1 MLPQIATRSIPSRL
15 IPIYFSLIILTMMTA
30 SVAQWSEFLATD
42 AEVSGSITGATRF
55 FLVVV
60 GLERGLL
67 SLVSLVRS
75 TEELL
80 E

>member
-1 MLPQIATRSIPSRL
+1 MFRCHIFLKSLCVGWT
-15 IPIYFSLIILTMMTA
+15 YFVLWQSKFA
-30 SVAQWSEFLATD
+30 
-42 AEVSGSITGATRF
+42 RF

-67 SLVSLVRS
+67 SLVSLVSS

-80 E
+80 EQKVAASGLENRD